1 MQFILAKW
9 QPQTGQQAAQ
19 RLIYYADYSRTP
31 SPLSLLPIPLL
42 SLTLAHHPNGCWA
55 IVQWQIKEKLKAS
68 EMKVAQVVSDDE
80 ATTQSAQRKIEKN
93 TRKKTLLISAL
104 KNCAMSPRRI
114 HLLAA

>member
-31 SPLSLLPIPLL
+31 APFSTLLPPT
-42 SLTLAHHPNGCWA
+42 SLPHQPNGCWA

-68 EMKVAQVVSDDE
+68 EMKVAQVDDDE
-80 ATTQSAQRKIEKN
+80 ATTQSAERKIEK
-93 TRKKTLLISAL
+93 K
-104 KNCAMSPRRI
+104 
-114 HLLAA
+114 